1 MIIGL
6 VGGMGSI
13 ATVDYFR
20 RLIDAFPAQKEWDRP
35 RIIIDNRCDIPSRV
49 RGILYGEKTKEI
61 VASLIESIQMMIA
74 HKCDYIVLLCNTS
87 HYYLNAIYEQHPGYE
102 KKIIHI
108 IDLLAQTLNTNNVT
122 RCRLIA
128 SEGTYLTKIY
138 NKSLQIYNISYIEN
152 DERQTRAWIEAVKTH
167 RVTED
172 IKKDFINTVNNFQEQ
187 NVILGCTELPVLYS
201 ICKNS
206 IHKNVYDPLECTIN
220 YLTKAYYTENNTHK
234 HYQ

>member
-74 HKCDYIVLLCNTS
+74 HKCEI
-87 HYYLNAIYEQHPGYE
+87 G
-102 KKIIHI
+102 
-108 IDLLAQTLNTNNVT
+108 
-122 RCRLIA
+122 
-128 SEGTYLTKIY
+128 
-138 NKSLQIYNISYIEN
+138 
-152 DERQTRAWIEAVKTH
+152 RAHV
-167 RVTED
+167 
-172 IKKDFINTVNNFQEQ
+172 
-187 NVILGCTELPVLYS
+187 
-201 ICKNS
+201 
-206 IHKNVYDPLECTIN
+206 
-220 YLTKAYYTENNTHK
+220 
-234 HYQ
+234 